1 VRFSSH
7 EGQIDQPPQM
17 TPNLGAGGNAAI
29 ESATALAN
37 SICQLGSAPTL
48 SEIRECL
55 HGYHK
60 KRSPRANITCDS
72 ANQLT
77 RIEAL
82 RTLPDKLMALYAIPA
97 LGDFLAD
104 ITCDAM
110 VGAELLE
117 SLPAPERSLAA
128 TMPWNPE
135 TGVGKKE
142 KKWVRALYALPI
154 LAAVYGAQKTMGVTL
169 AQVITLLKAG
179 SGDGKINLGDGL
191 VVPLYKQYFGIKGL
205 DAFVSVFVTFFT
217 PIIGNFD
224 PISRMHGLAFLGDL
238 IPLQTIW
245 LVEGVR
251 RGNFTTVAHLL

>member
-1 VRFSSH
+1 
-7 EGQIDQPPQM
+7 M

-37 SICQLGSAPTL
+37 SIFHLGPNPTL
-48 SEIRECL
+48 SEIRKCL
-55 HGYHK
+55 KEYHA
-60 KRSPRANITCDS
+60 KRHPRANITCDS

-77 RIEAL
+77 RVEAL

-97 LGDFLAD
+97 LGDFLSD

-117 SLPAPERSLAA
+117 SLPPPEKSLAA
-128 TMPWNPE
+128 TMPWDPE

-154 LAAVYGAQKTMGVTL
+154 LAVVYGAQKTMGVTL
-169 AQVITLLKAG
+169 EHVIEMLKAG
-179 SGDGKINLGDGL
+179 AAGGKIDLGNGL
-191 VVPLYKQYFGIKGL
+191 IVPLHNQYFGVKGL
-205 DAFVSVFVTFFT
+205 DGFISAFVTFFT

>member
-1 VRFSSH
+1 
-7 EGQIDQPPQM
+7 M

-37 SICQLGSAPTL
+37 SISHLGPAPTL
-48 SEIRECL
+48 DEIRKCL
-55 HGYHK
+55 KGFYE
-60 KRSPRANITCDS
+60 KRHPRANTTCDS

-82 RTLPDKLMALYAIPA
+82 RTLPDKLMGIYFLP
-97 LGDFLAD
+97 LRDTLAD

-117 SLPAPERSLAA
+117 SLPPPEKSLAA
-128 TMPWNPE
+128 TMPWDPE

-154 LAAVYGAQKTMGVTL
+154 LAVVYGAQKTMGVTL
-169 AQVITLLKAG
+169 ESVIEMLKAG
-179 SGDGKINLGDGL
+179 AAGGKIDLGNGL
-191 VVPLYKQYFGIKGL
+191 IVPLYKQYFGIKGL
-205 DAFVSVFVTFFT
+205 DGFISAFVTFFT

-224 PISRMHGLAFLGDL
+224 PISRTQGLAFLGDL
-238 IPLQTIW
+238 TPLQTIW